1 MGRSQRPG
9 RCRRTTRARARARR
23 GRRDL
28 GPRASAEVANGRRV
42 GVVASKLSDDVP
54 GDAIVVGSPVD
65 ADDYARS
72 LYAMLRAADA
82 AELDVVLA
90 VPPPEVGIG
99 AAVADRLRRAAGARD
114 S

>member
-1 MGRSQRPG
+1 M
-9 RCRRTTRARARARR
+9 
-23 GRRDL
+23 
-28 GPRASAEVANGRRV
+28 ANGRRV